1 MRKILEKNSQN
12 IDLNFDE
19 VEKGFTKQEA
29 IDESKRCLNCK
40 HKPCVSGCP
49 VKIEIPE
56 FIKEILNGDISSS
69 YKIITKYNL
78 LPAICGRVCPQEK
91 QCQMRCV
98 RGKNGRPVSIGKL
111 ERYVAD
117 NYNEE
122 MRKENEKVKFLGMKV
137 AVVGSGPSGLVCAGG
152 LSKLGFAVTIYE
164 ALHKVGGVLTYGIP
178 KFRLP
183 QEILESEIE
192 KIKRLGVNI
201 VTNVVIGRT
210 LSIDDLF
217 KNGYRAV
224 YIACGAGLP
233 KFMGI
238 AGEKLPG
245 VCCANEF
252 LTRIN
257 LMYANIDGYDTPMP
271 EVKNI
276 VVIGGGNVAMDAARC
291 ARRLKNSNVTVLY
304 RRKEEDMPAR
314 KEEVLHAKNEGVNF
328 IFSGTPTKI
337 VGDKKVEGIEYV
349 DNSFPVSGSNVS
361 RSKFLKCDFIIVA
374 IGNKPNTIIKNTTD
388 EIKCDLAGRIVVNN
402 VENDFRTS
410 KKYVYAGG
418 DIVTGAATV
427 ILAMSAGKKA
437 AQQIYND
444 LIVCGDA

>member
-98 RGKNGRPVSIGKL
+98 RGKKGRSVSIGKL

-137 AVVGSGPSGLVCAGG
+137 AVVGSGPSGLVCAGE

-217 KNGYRAV
+217 KDGYRAV

-238 AGEKLPG
+238 AGENCL
-245 VCCANEF
+245 EF
-252 LTRIN
+252 
-257 LMYANIDGYDTPMP
+257 
-271 EVKNI
+271 
-276 VVIGGGNVAMDAARC
+276 VVQM
-291 ARRLKNSNVTVLY
+291 
-304 RRKEEDMPAR
+304 
-314 KEEVLHAKNEGVNF
+314 
-328 IFSGTPTKI
+328 
-337 VGDKKVEGIEYV
+337 
-349 DNSFPVSGSNVS
+349 SF
-361 RSKFLKCDFIIVA
+361 
-374 IGNKPNTIIKNTTD
+374 
-388 EIKCDLAGRIVVNN
+388 
-402 VENDFRTS
+402 
-410 KKYVYAGG
+410 
-418 DIVTGAATV
+418 
-427 ILAMSAGKKA
+427 
-437 AQQIYND
+437 
-444 LIVCGDA
+444 

>member
-1 MRKILEKNSQN
+1 
-12 IDLNFDE
+12 
-19 VEKGFTKQEA
+19 
-29 IDESKRCLNCK
+29 
-40 HKPCVSGCP
+40 
-49 VKIEIPE
+49 
-56 FIKEILNGDISSS
+56 
-69 YKIITKYNL
+69 
-78 LPAICGRVCPQEK
+78 
-91 QCQMRCV
+91 
-98 RGKNGRPVSIGKL
+98 
-111 ERYVAD
+111 
-117 NYNEE
+117 
-122 MRKENEKVKFLGMKV
+122 
-137 AVVGSGPSGLVCAGG
+137 
-152 LSKLGFAVTIYE
+152 
-164 ALHKVGGVLTYGIP
+164 
-178 KFRLP
+178 
-183 QEILESEIE
+183 
-192 KIKRLGVNI
+192 
-201 VTNVVIGRT
+201 
-210 LSIDDLF
+210 
-217 KNGYRAV
+217 
-224 YIACGAGLP
+224 
-233 KFMGI
+233 
-238 AGEKLPG
+238 
-245 VCCANEF
+245 
-252 LTRIN
+252 
-257 LMYANIDGYDTPMP
+257 MYANIDGYDTPMP

-388 EIKCDLAGRIVVNN
+388 EIKCDLAGRIVVND